1 MKKLQSEKLIYLGVF
16 LFLLGL
22 IVGLVVPILA
32 NPRMGVS
39 SHLEGVMNGILLIV
53 LGLIWEGLHLS
64 DKALTRTYWLALYG
78 TFVNWFGVL
87 LAAIFDSGA
96 MMSIAANGKQGPPFI
111 EGLVTFSLLSLSI
124 AMIIVSISVLIGL
137 KRGSI
142 K

>member
-1 MKKLQSEKLIYLGVF
+1 MIKHQADKLIFLGVL

-22 IVGLVVPILA
+22 IVGLVVPLLA

-39 SHLEGVMNGILLIV
+39 SHLEGVMNGILLIM
-53 LGLIWEGLHLS
+53 LGLIWERLQLS
-64 DKALTRTYWLALYG
+64 GKVLSTTFWLALYG

-96 MMSIAANGKQGPPFI
+96 MMSIAANGKQGPPLI
-111 EGLVTFSLLSLSI
+111 EGLVTFSLLSLSL
-124 AMIIVSISVLIGL
+124 AMIIVSITVLIGL
-137 KRGSI
+137 KKGLN